1 MTWHA
6 LPGPAQVALAWAVNI
21 GGHAWTSELAALA
34 DLEAAGLVHRD
45 ADDSSWTATDKGR
58 AIYHERNEIPTT
70 QGGTR

>member
-45 ADDSSWTATDKGR
+45 ADDSSWRATDLG
-58 AIYHERNEIPTT
+58 AAVYHTRNEIKEWA
-70 QGGTR
+70 

>member
-45 ADDSSWTATDKGR
+45 ADDDTFCATDKGR
-58 AIYHERNEIPTT
+58 AIYHERNDTKEWA
-70 QGGTR
+70 